1 MRNQNTPKFS
11 GPLECR
17 HGFIVPPKVQSTVAA
32 ESQAPLVAR
41 EPGMG
46 LGGTAMGHRTRTVS
60 KRVEIAI
67 HSRWVDEEMS
77 MGLAYGK
84 ESIRIGDKTA
94 TAKALVDLSAVATDS
109 FQR

>member
-1 MRNQNTPKFS
+1 M
-11 GPLECR
+11 
-17 HGFIVPPKVQSTVAA
+17 AA
-32 ESQAPLVAR
+32 ESQAPPVAR
-41 EPGMG
+41 EPSVG

-60 KRVEIAI
+60 KGVEITF

-94 TAKALVDLSAVATDS
+94 TA
-109 FQR
+109 